1 MKKLLL
7 LCLGVLTSVSWA
19 QEVGSAGRLL
29 QNEYHPNK
37 QARAVI
43 GRGGISVNIDW
54 EYDYNGGYA
63 EVFIRIPER
72 DRFTVSIGDQ
82 EITVKRSRSGMRPP
96 RRNHQYYRYVPLFR
110 RNS

>member
-19 QEVGSAGRLL
+19 QEVGSAGRVL

-43 GRGGISVNIDW
+43 GRGGISVNID
-54 EYDYNGGYA
+54 
-63 EVFIRIPER
+63 
-72 DRFTVSIGDQ
+72 
-82 EITVKRSRSGMRPP
+82 
-96 RRNHQYYRYVPLFR
+96 
-110 RNS
+110 

>member
-37 QARAVI
+37 QARCHWAWWYLSKY
-43 GRGGISVNIDW
+43 RLGI
-54 EYDYNGGYA
+54 
-63 EVFIRIPER
+63 R
-72 DRFTVSIGDQ
+72 
-82 EITVKRSRSGMRPP
+82 
-96 RRNHQYYRYVPLFR
+96 L
-110 RNS
+110 